1 MRAVSFIVNRGNRLF
16 NGWYQST
23 DAHINQCFSLSAG
36 KAAYCFQKSFR
47 KAIHVL
53 TLLLCKILNMRLVPV
68 LLLLVVLFNS
78 CSINNFSIDNDL
90 KQYFDQY
97 KATGSF
103 SLFDNAQA
111 QFTIYDSANFRKRF
125 TPASTFKIV
134 NSLIGLETG
143 KIFDEKMV
151 IKWDGLVR
159 SREELN
165 KDMNMEEAFKVS
177 SVPYYQEVARRI
189 GKDTMQYWIDSIKYG
204 NMQLGTAI
212 DSFWLNNSIKI
223 SPDEQLGLVKRL
235 YFEQLPFQKRTQQIV
250 RKVMMQEDNSLY
262 KLAYKTG
269 WGFDEK
275 GENIGWIVGWIE
287 ENRHP
292 YFFVLLVQSPDEKY
306 DMRTNRLALLKDILK
321 HYDFMQGKK

>member
-1 MRAVSFIVNRGNRLF
+1 MRF
-16 NGWYQST
+16 
-23 DAHINQCFSLSAG
+23 
-36 KAAYCFQKSFR
+36 
-47 KAIHVL
+47 
-53 TLLLCKILNMRLVPV
+53 VPV
-68 LLLLVVLFNS
+68 LFFLVVLFNS

-90 KQYFDQY
+90 KQYFDKY

-143 KIFDEKMV
+143 KLFDEKMIIKYDGIIPEQKTEV
-151 IKWDGLVR
+151 IADIT
-159 SREELN
+159 
-165 KDMNMEEAFKVS
+165 MEQAFKNS
-177 SVPYYQEVARRI
+177 YVPYYQQLARNI
-189 GKDTMQYWIDSIKYG
+189 GRDTMQFWIDSIKYG
-204 NMQLGTAI
+204 NMKLGSVI
-212 DSFWLNNSIKI
+212 DSFWLNNTIKI

-250 RKVMMQEDNSLY
+250 RKVMMQEENSLY

-292 YFFVLLVQSPDEKY
+292 YFFVLLVQSPDQNY
-306 DMRTNRLALLKDILK
+306 DMRNNRLALLKDILK

>member
-1 MRAVSFIVNRGNRLF
+1 MRF
-16 NGWYQST
+16 
-23 DAHINQCFSLSAG
+23 
-36 KAAYCFQKSFR
+36 
-47 KAIHVL
+47 
-53 TLLLCKILNMRLVPV
+53 VPV
-68 LLLLVVLFNS
+68 LFFFVVLFNS

-90 KQYFDQY
+90 KQYFDKY

-103 SLFDNAQA
+103 ALFDNAQA
-111 QFTIYDSANFRKRF
+111 QFTIFDSANFRKRY

-151 IKWDGLVR
+151 IKWDGVE
-159 SREELN
+159 RERTELN
-165 KDMNMEEAFKVS
+165 KDMTMEEAFKVS

-189 GKDTMQYWIDSIKYG
+189 GKDTMQFWIDTLQYG
-204 NMQLGTAI
+204 NKNIGSAV
-212 DSFWLNNSIKI
+212 DSFWLNNTIKI

-292 YFFVLLVQSPDEKY
+292 YFFVLLVQSPEKNY
-306 DMRTNRLALLKDILK
+306 NMRNNRLALLKDILK